1 MLIFL
6 STATLVGDYGLVG
19 DFGMRFAALNIG
31 IFGYVAY
38 IFLPFLLYPLF
49 CLYKNHHLT
58 FRRLELIIS
67 FSLFFIA
74 LLIFQSLSLEKGSFG
89 NSLVFFLKDYI
100 GYFGLWVLDIF
111 LFIFSWLIS
120 TKRNIDLLLKQLK
133 HKLLVAYDF
142 IKLILSILYT
152 RIKAFVK
159 HLIESIKPKIQ
170 SLFAKKTQD
179 ILDLQ
184 NAKQETTTQA
194 YYDFKDVFIDKAFDE
209 MPQRPTTEQNLPQN
223 SQPILHKDSYPA
235 QNLQAQVQESQ
246 DENQDSLISI
256 STSHLTPQEPSTT
269 NTQPQEPNTP
279 KQPHLEVVP
288 RSQDDLKL
296 EEFLRIQ
303 AEKYRNAF
311 AKNVQHTALSD
322 PAIKP
327 RQDSIQL
334 VNQPSTPQSAKH
346 PQSPAVSILQ
356 TTSQPTAPSQTS
368 PESLLDSQ
376 SHTSPS
382 KEIPTPPSR
391 PINPDVFL
399 KPKETKSPLDTQNP
413 HQEIKTDS
421 ISTQNTH
428 LPLQETYS
436 QHLAQTQEAFTQES
450 TQQILAQPH
459 TPQHT
464 QTLQQAIQDEATQD
478 SIHTDT
484 PQSQQNQMLQALNLP
499 QQESTL
505 PQTPTN
511 ATPRT
516 TSQNTQA
523 PLAPQMLDLEI
534 KEITPTRTREQ
545 TPQNA
550 NWADSIVQEII
561 PESPLPNQTTQPT
574 HTPQAQSYSQNFNS
588 IQDSKPIYTRVTELD
603 ENKALLNNL
612 DYGDVAKPLHF
623 KLPTTSLLNQP
634 LTEKTEIDESEIDR
648 KIEDLLAKLRT
659 FRVEG
664 DIARTYSGP
673 IVTTFEFRPAPG
685 IKVSKILTLED
696 DLAMALRARSIRI
709 QAPIPG
715 KDVVGIEIP
724 NNSTQTIYLREVL
737 ESDLFKTST
746 SPLTLAL
753 GKDIVGNP
761 FITDLKRLPHLLIAG
776 TTGSGKS
783 VGLNAMIL
791 SLLYKNSPDNLK
803 LLMIDPKKVEFSIY
817 ADIPH
822 LITPIITQP
831 KKAIVGLNSA
841 VAEMDRRYDL
851 MSELRT
857 KDIDSYNRKA
867 GVEGMEKFPYLVIII
882 DELADLMM
890 TGGKEVEFA
899 LARIAQMGRASGIH
913 IIVATQRPS
922 VDVVTGLIKTNLPSR
937 ISYKVGSKI
946 DSKVILDTFG
956 AESLLGKGDMLFTPP
971 GVGGV
976 TRLHAP
982 WNTEEEIERV
992 AEFIKSQQEVAY
1004 DKNFMLDERDNLVSE
1019 NLSESGENSDLIS
1032 EAKKIILQDKKTS
1045 ASYLQRR
1052 LNIGYNKAANLVE
1065 QLERDGF
1072 LSAPN
1077 VKGVREILGS

>member
-6 STATLVGDYGLVG
+6 SVATLIGDYGLVG
-19 DFGMRFAALNIG
+19 DFGTSFAALNIG

-49 CLYKNHHLT
+49 CLYKSHHIT
-58 FRRLELIIS
+58 FRRLELIVS

-74 LLIFQSLSLEKGSFG
+74 LLIFQSLVLKQGSFG
-89 NSLVFFLKDYI
+89 NSLVLFLKDYI

-111 LFIFSWLIS
+111 LFLFSWLIS
-120 TKRNIDLLLKQLK
+120 TQRNIDLLLKQLK
-133 HKLLVAYDF
+133 HKLFVAYDF
-142 IKLILSILYT
+142 IKLVLSIIYT
-152 RIKAFVK
+152 RTKAFIK
-159 HLIESIKPKIQ
+159 RFSTAIKPKIQ
-170 SLFAKKTQD
+170 NLFAKKTQD

-184 NAKQETTTQA
+184 NAKQEMTTQA
-194 YYDFKDVFIDKAFDE
+194 HYDFKDVFIDKAFDE
-209 MPQRPTTEQNLPQN
+209 MPQPQSSTHTAQDSHTPQDLQPQTPQHFPN
-223 SQPILHKDSYPA
+223 QQILSQP
-235 QNLQAQVQESQ
+235 QNLQGT
-246 DENQDSLISI
+246 DSNA
-256 STSHLTPQEPSTT
+256 THQAHTPQMTFAHPPLNPAQKSPHQSAKQ
-269 NTQPQEPNTP
+269 TQP
-279 KQPHLEVVP
+279 PHLEVVP

-303 AEKYRNAF
+303 AEKYRNTF
-311 AKNVQHTALSD
+311 SKNVQHTALSD

-334 VNQPSTPQSAKH
+334 VAQQNLSQPSISQPSTDIQPLLADSTTPQAKQDLESK
-346 PQSPAVSILQ
+346 PNEN
-356 TTSQPTAPSQTS
+356 AP
-368 PESLLDSQ
+368 
-376 SHTSPS
+376 

-391 PINPDVFL
+391 PLNPNVFL
-399 KPKETKSPLDTQNP
+399 QPKEVKNQETALANP
-413 HQEIKTDS
+413 TLQQEIQANSTH
-421 ISTQNTH
+421 TQNTQN
-428 LPLQETYS
+428 LNIQESMQESLMQSRQILQDKQIQTSQPLQESVQLDSDKTQLES
-436 QHLAQTQEAFTQES
+436 QQPSLLSNIPQPSPYTDLAHLAPTSPAPQNIAPNPQEF
-450 TQQILAQPH
+450 
-459 TPQHT
+459 
-464 QTLQQAIQDEATQD
+464 LQ
-478 SIHTDT
+478 S
-484 PQSQQNQMLQALNLP
+484 
-499 QQESTL
+499 
-505 PQTPTN
+505 PQTPK
-511 ATPRT
+511 
-516 TSQNTQA
+516 
-523 PLAPQMLDLEI
+523 MLDLEI
-534 KEITPTRTREQ
+534 QEITPNYNTTN
-545 TPQNA
+545 NA

-561 PESPLPNQTTQPT
+561 PESPKTPAQS
-574 HTPQAQSYSQNFNS
+574 HTSQAQHSPQNTPNTSFS
-588 IQDSKPIYTRVTELD
+588 TPKDSKPLYQRVTELD
-603 ENKALLNNL
+603 ENKALLSNL
-612 DYGDVAKPLHF
+612 DYGNVAKPLHF

-634 LTEKTEIDESEIDR
+634 LSEKTEIDESEIDR

-817 ADIPH
+817 ANIPH

-867 GVEGMEKFPYLVIII
+867 QVEGMEKFPYLVIII

-982 WNTEEEIERV
+982 WNTEEEIEKV

-1004 DKNFMLDERDNLVSE
+1004 DKNFMLDEKDNLASE
-1019 NLSESGENSDLIS
+1019 NLSESGENNDLIT